1 MNAPKAN
8 RSHTK
13 HLNEETKQ
21 SKGMEEKHAVF
32 VYVTNDTHI
41 NSTNI
46 YVYVCSVWCLH
57 DIGRKRKKRE
67 K

>member
-1 MNAPKAN
+1 MGGGVGRLRNEEKETRDDPKAN

-32 VYVTNDTHI
+32 GSVTNVTQI
-41 NSTNI
+41 NNTNI
-46 YVYVCSVWCLH
+46 YV
-57 DIGRKRKKRE
+57 
-67 K
+67 